1 MCHISKVTSRNGESH
16 RGAERAARLLRLL
29 EYLNEND
36 QPVAV
41 QNLAALASSEF
52 GVSEVTLRSDLA
64 ALCALRGIRKSARA
78 TYEAIPAQPGG
89 SRPAGTLFETRLQHR
104 AEAKIA
110 IAGAVAMQLVAQPDL
125 RVLLLD
131 GGTTTYYVADRLA
144 ERPGL
149 DLLIWTPNV
158 AAAGRLGGAR
168 GLSVRLL
175 GGEYD
180 ADYAV
185 VSGDETARA
194 LRALAAN
201 SEDTSGPLMS
211 FPGAHCVLDINH
223 VSPEG
228 RLYTDESTERLQK
241 RLMAE
246 LAEELTLVA
255 DASKL
260 FAPRLGILAH
270 EVYGLSDFRGKR
282 AVRLV
287 TDASALDEQRRQA
300 RALFETAFPGYAVA
314 ENETESA
321 LVFTAARLC
330 Q

>member
-1 MCHISKVTSRNGESH
+1 MSRSGESQ
-16 RGAERAARLLRLL
+16 RGHDRAVRLVRLL
-29 EYLNEND
+29 EYLNEHD
-36 QPVAV
+36 QPVPV
-41 QNLAALASSEF
+41 QELATLASSEF
-52 GVSEVTLRSDLA
+52 GISEVTLRSDLG
-64 ALCALRGIRKSARA
+64 ALCALRGIRKSARG
-78 TYEAIPAQPGG
+78 TYEAIPNAAGG

-110 IAGAVAMQLVAQPDL
+110 IAGAVATRLVAQSDL

-144 ERPGL
+144 ERSGL
-149 DLLIWTPNV
+149 DLLVWTPNV

-168 GLSVRLL
+168 GVSVRLL

-194 LRALAAN
+194 LRALAADSAAAN
-201 SEDTSGPLMS
+201 EPLTS
-211 FPGAHCVLDINH
+211 FPGTHCVLDVNH
-223 VSPEG
+223 VSSDG

-246 LAEELTLVA
+246 LAEDLTLVA

-270 EVYGLSDFRGKR
+270 EVYGLPDFRGKR
-282 AVRLV
+282 AIRLV
-287 TDASALDEQRRQA
+287 TDASATECQRK
-300 RALFETAFPGYAVA
+300 TAAELLERSFPEYEFSFA
-314 ENETESA
+314 EAESA
-321 LVFTAARLC
+321 LVLTARRPD
-330 Q
+330 